1 MEELTHDFLSF
12 LPAALLALA
21 VAGAPEVYK
30 LAARRFLDRAKSHMA
45 SWLYILLDSFL
56 TPVAGLFRVLLGAA
70 AVKSL
75 PFELVRDAVFLQ
87 YLNLAADLLVIFY
100 ISLGCWRAAPV
111 TRLLLRSAQN
121 HLDLE
126 TNQTMGH
133 FFENIFHALVG
144 LFAGIAMLDRLGVPV
159 SGLLTG
165 AGVAGLAV
173 SLAAQST
180 LNSLIAGIT
189 LVPSSKSAFPLGN
202 IASEL
207 SGAITCCILVKA
219 MLRCGLGKWKLRPL
233 VTGFLATMASGGVFT
248 FILKIVLG
256 LPLHVWLYAMLPVV
270 AIVGALNGMITFL
283 LFGPVR
289 KLFFVQEDDE

>member
-1 MEELTHDFLSF
+1 MPSGPQRAGDSASPAFGGRVNGPLRYGLSRKG
-12 LPAALLALA
+12 
-21 VAGAPEVYK
+21 V
-30 LAARRFLDRAKSHMA
+30 
-45 SWLYILLDSFL
+45 
-56 TPVAGLFRVLLGAA
+56 
-70 AVKSL
+70 
-75 PFELVRDAVFLQ
+75 DAVGMLRPLPGKGISAMARILASGLIIQSSRVVPRKLCLSSYMGMKAFL
-87 YLNLAADLLVIFY
+87 LPDLKEAY
-100 ISLGCWRAAPV
+100 IMDKEKN
-111 TRLLLRSAQN
+111 TRLPLV
-121 HLDLE
+121 DLIE
-126 TNQTMGH
+126 VKPMQDGYRWVAITAM
-133 FFENIFHALVG
+133 
-144 LFAGIAMLDRLGVPV
+144 LFAIGIILHTVSPNVGGVTPNWTIAMYSIVIN
-159 SGLLTG
+159 LTNPT
-165 AGVAGLAV
+165 LSQAV
-173 SLAAQST
+173 GIGF
-180 LNSLIAGIT
+180 IAGIT

-289 KLFFVQEDDE
+289 KLFFCAGGR